1 MLADSDLYENEIAKQ
16 IVNAAIEVHR
26 ELGGPG
32 LLESVY
38 EEALIYELREKGLPV
53 ERQKQV
59 PVCYKDQ
66 VLSTPLR
73 LDMLVGNRVIV
84 EVKAVSNSN
93 PVFESQLLT
102 YLRLTDLKLGLLINF
117 GNTLVKNGVR
127 RVINGTLD
135 NREE

>member
-1 MLADSDLYENEIAKQ
+1 MANSNLHENEIAKK

-38 EEALIYELREKGLPV
+38 EEALMYELRGKGLIV
-53 ERQKQV
+53 ERQKQISV
-59 PVCYKDQ
+59 LYKGQ

-73 LDMLVGNRVIV
+73 LDVLVGNRVIV
-84 EVKAVSNSN
+84 EVKAVTSIN

-102 YLRLTDLKLGLLINF
+102 YLRLTHLKLGLLINF

-127 RVINGTLD
+127 RIINGTLD
-135 NREE
+135 SQEE

>member
-1 MLADSDLYENEIAKQ
+1 LADSNPHENEIAKK
-16 IVNAAIEVHR
+16 IVDAAIEVHR

-59 PVCYKDQ
+59 PICYKGQ

-84 EVKAVSNSN
+84 EVKAVSNGNS
-93 PVFESQLLT
+93 VFESQLLT

-117 GNTLVKNGVR
+117 GHTLVKNGVR
-127 RVINGTLD
+127 RIINGTLD

>member
-1 MLADSDLYENEIAKQ
+1 LADSNPHENEIAKK
-16 IVNAAIEVHR
+16 IVDAAIEVHR

-38 EEALIYELREKGLPV
+38 EEALIYELQEKGLPV

-59 PVCYKDQ
+59 PICYKGQ

-84 EVKAVSNSN
+84 EVKAVSNGN

-117 GNTLVKNGVR
+117 GHTLVKNGVR
-127 RVINGTLD
+127 RIINGTLD

>member
-1 MLADSDLYENEIAKQ
+1 LADSNPHENEIAKE
-16 IVNAAIEVHR
+16 IVDAAIEVHR

-38 EEALIYELREKGLPV
+38 EEALIYELREKGLSV

-59 PVCYKDQ
+59 PICYKGQ
-66 VLSTPLR
+66 ILSSPLR

-84 EVKAVSNSN
+84 EVKAISNSN

-117 GNTLVKNGVR
+117 GHTLVKNGVR
-127 RVINGTLD
+127 RIINGTLG

>member
-1 MLADSDLYENEIAKQ
+1 MADSNPHENEIAKK
-16 IVNAAIEVHR
+16 IVDAAIEVHR

-59 PVCYKDQ
+59 PICYKGQ

-73 LDMLVGNRVIV
+73 LDILVGNRVIV
-84 EVKAVSNSN
+84 EVKAVSNGNS
-93 PVFESQLLT
+93 VFESQLLT

-117 GNTLVKNGVR
+117 GHTLVKNGVR
-127 RVINGTLD
+127 RIINGTLD

>member
-1 MLADSDLYENEIAKQ
+1 LANSNLHENEIAKK

-38 EEALIYELREKGLPV
+38 EEALMYELRGKGLIV
-53 ERQKQV
+53 ERQKQISV
-59 PVCYKDQ
+59 LYKGQ

-73 LDMLVGNRVIV
+73 LDVLVGNRVIV
-84 EVKAVSNSN
+84 EVKAVTSIN

-102 YLRLTDLKLGLLINF
+102 YLRLTHLKLGLLINF

-127 RVINGTLD
+127 RIINGTLD
-135 NREE
+135 SQEE